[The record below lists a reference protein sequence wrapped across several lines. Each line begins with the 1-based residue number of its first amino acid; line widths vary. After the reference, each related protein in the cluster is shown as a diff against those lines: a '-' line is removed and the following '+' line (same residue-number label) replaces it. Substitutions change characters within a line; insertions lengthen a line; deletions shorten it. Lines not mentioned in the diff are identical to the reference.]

1 MPESSIDS
9 RAWYTLHAHART
21 LPHICV
27 DTRILFCIMKLFS
40 CSVHVNYII
49 TFFMYMMCKMT
60 KSCWLISM
68 QLDDNYTEGYICYRK
83 GMMCSVMKDL
93 IHLDFVWGDKYFVS
107 SSKFTV
113 RLLLCQ
119 LYNNES
125 QR

>member
-1 MPESSIDS
+1 
-9 RAWYTLHAHART
+9 
-21 LPHICV
+21 
-27 DTRILFCIMKLFS
+27 
-40 CSVHVNYII
+40 
-49 TFFMYMMCKMT
+49 MYMMCKMT

-113 RLLLCQ
+113 RLALYK